1 MNRTEFDVVTG
12 AFSYTGRYV
21 TRLLLRQGRAVR
33 TLTSHPSARMF
44 GGAVGAA
51 PYNFDRPDDLA
62 RSLEGA
68 NTLYNT
74 YWVRF
79 ARGELTHDVAVRNI
93 TTMLRAA
100 ESAGVRRAVHVS
112 ITNAVADSSLPY
124 FRGKALAEEAVRA
137 SEMSHAI
144 LRPTVIFGREDLLL
158 NNIAWT
164 LRRFPFFPV
173 FGRGDYRVQPIYVGD
188 HAALMV
194 EAGQREDNY
203 AIDSVGPEV
212 FTYEEMVRLIAGS
225 IGASVRVAHVGK
237 RLGMLMT
244 GLVGLVVRDV
254 TLTRDEVEGLM
265 ADLLVS
271 RGEPTGETRLSDW
284 LAESGADLG
293 KGYVSELDRHY
304 RAGSQGTGS
313 GDWR

>member
-1 MNRTEFDVVTG
+1 MSRTDFDVVTG

-21 TRLLLRQGRAVR
+21 TQLLLKLGRPVR
-33 TLTSHPSARMF
+33 TLTGHPSARLF
-44 GGAVGAA
+44 GGAVGAV
-51 PYNFDRPDDLA
+51 PYNFDRPADLA

-68 NTLYNT
+68 HTLYNT

-93 TTMLRAA
+93 RTMLRAA
-100 ESAGVRRAVHVS
+100 ESAGVRRVVHVS
-112 ITNAVADSSLPY
+112 ITNADADSPLPY
-124 FRGKALAEEAVRA
+124 FRGKAQAEEAVRA
-137 SEMSHAI
+137 SAMSHAI

-194 EAGQREDNY
+194 EAGRREDSY
-203 AIDSVGPEV
+203 AMDSVGPEV
-212 FTYEEMVRLIAGS
+212 FTYEEMVRLIADS
-225 IGASVRVAHVGK
+225 IGARVRVAHVGR

-244 GLVGLVVRDV
+244 GLVGLAVRDV

-284 LAESGADLG
+284 LAEYGTDLG

-304 RAGSQGTGS
+304 RAGSQGAGS